1 MKKFNFIQNFKKK
14 FTRSVNLRS
23 LNLPMV
29 FREDNKFLQKA
40 LKEKELSTYGKYTK
54 IFENTLR
61 KYVKSKYV
69 LATIN
74 GSAAMQV
81 AMIAAGIKKNDE
93 ILMPSFNYIS
103 NANAANNCG
112 AIPHFIDCEQ
122 ATLGICPIK
131 LNDYL
136 EKNSKLKGKNLINKK
151 TKRIIRAIVPVYIFG
166 HPPKMRE
173 LMIIA
178 KKFNLIVLEDAAEAL
193 GSFYSGRH
201 AGTFGKI
208 GTLSFN
214 GNKIITTGGGGAIL
228 TNSKKIYEKIKKITS
243 NGRKFHRWKFIFD
256 EIGYNYRLPS
266 LNSAIGISQI
276 KNLKIILKN
285 NRSLYNK
292 YNKFFSSIEGIIV
305 KKEPK
310 FCKSNYWLQTLIL
323 EKNLKSKRDI
333 IIKKFIKNK
342 IEVRA
347 AWDLLSETKMYK
359 DCPSMNLKN
368 SKNLVSRII
377 NIPSRSN

>member
-14 FTRSVNLRS
+14 FIHSVNLRN

-29 FREDNKFLQKA
+29 FKEDSKFLQKA
-40 LKEKELSTYGKYTK
+40 LREKELSTYGKYTK
-54 IFENTLR
+54 IFEDTLR

-74 GSAAMQV
+74 GSAAMQI
-81 AMIAAGIKKNDE
+81 AMIAAGIRRNDE

-112 AIPHFIDCEQ
+112 AIPHFIDCEE
-122 ATLGICPIK
+122 ATLGICPKK

-136 EKNSKLKGKNLINKK
+136 KKNSKLIGKNLINKK
-151 TKRIIRAIVPVYIFG
+151 TKRVIRAIVPVYIFG
-166 HPPKMRE
+166 HPPKMKE
-173 LMIIA
+173 LMVIA
-178 KKFNLIVLEDAAEAL
+178 RKFNLLVLEDAAEAL
-193 GSFYSGRH
+193 GSFYSGKH
-201 AGTFGKI
+201 AGTFGQI

-214 GNKIITTGGGGAIL
+214 GNKIVTTGGGGAVL
-228 TNSKKIYEKIKKITS
+228 TNSKKLYEKMKKIVS
-243 NGRKFHRWKFIFD
+243 NGRKFHRWKLIFD

-276 KNLKIILKN
+276 KNLNIILKK
-285 NRSLYNK
+285 NRSLYNE
-292 YNKFFSSIEGIIV
+292 YNRFFTTTDGIIV

-323 EKNLKSKRDI
+323 GKNLKSKRDT

-342 IEVRA
+342 VEVRA

-359 DCPSMNLKN
+359 NCPSMNLEN
-368 SKNLVSRII
+368 SKDLISRII
-377 NIPSRSN
+377 NIPSRKN

>member
-1 MKKFNFIQNFKKK
+1 MKKFNFIKNFKKN
-14 FTRSVNLRS
+14 FTHSVNLRS

-29 FREDNKFLQKA
+29 FKEDNKFLQKA

-54 IFENTLR
+54 IFENALR

-81 AMIAAGIKKNDE
+81 AMIAAGIKRNDE

-122 ATLGICPIK
+122 STLGICPKK
-131 LNDYL
+131 LNNYL
-136 EKNSKLKGKNLINKK
+136 KKNSKLKGKNLINKK

-166 HPPKMRE
+166 HPPKMKE

-228 TNSKKIYEKIKKITS
+228 TNSKKVYEKIKKITS

-276 KNLKIILKN
+276 KNLKIILKK
-285 NRSLYNK
+285 NRSLYK
-292 YNKFFSSIEGIIV
+292 EYNKFFASIDGIIV
-305 KKEPK
+305 KREPE

-323 EKNLKSKRDI
+323 EKNSKLKRDI

-368 SKNLVSRII
+368 SKDLVSRII
-377 NIPSRSN
+377 NIPSRTN

>member
-1 MKKFNFIQNFKKK
+1 MTKFNFIQNFKKK
-14 FTRSVNLRS
+14 FIHSVNLRN
-23 LNLPMV
+23 LNLPNILK
-29 FREDNKFLQKA
+29 EDSKFLQKA

-54 IFENTLR
+54 IFEETLR

-74 GSAAMQV
+74 GSAAMQI
-81 AMIAAGIKKNDE
+81 AMIAAGIKGNDE

-112 AIPHFIDCEQ
+112 AIPHFIDCEE
-122 ATLGICPIK
+122 ATLGICPKK
-131 LNDYL
+131 LNEYL
-136 EKNSKLKGKNLINKK
+136 RKNSKLIGQNLVNKK
-151 TKRIIRAIVPVYIFG
+151 TKRVIRAIVPVYIFG

-201 AGTFGKI
+201 AGTFGQI

-228 TNSKKIYEKIKKITS
+228 TNSKKLYEKMKKITS

-256 EIGYNYRLPS
+256 EIGFNYRLPS
-266 LNSAIGISQI
+266 LNSALGISQI
-276 KNLKIILKN
+276 KNLKIILKK
-285 NRSLYNK
+285 NRSLYNE
-292 YNKFFSSIEGIIV
+292 YNKFFSSTDGIIV

-323 EKNLKSKRDI
+323 RKSLKSKRDI

-342 IEVRA
+342 VEVRA

-359 DCPSMNLKN
+359 GCPSMNLKN
-368 SKNLVSRII
+368 SKNLISRII
-377 NIPSRSN
+377 NIPSRKN

>member
-1 MKKFNFIQNFKKK
+1 MTKFNFIQNFKKK
-14 FTRSVNLRS
+14 FNQSVNLRN
-23 LNLPMV
+23 LNLPNV
-29 FREDNKFLQKA
+29 FKEDSKFLQKA

-54 IFENTLR
+54 IFEETLR

-74 GSAAMQV
+74 GSAAMQI
-81 AMIAAGIKKNDE
+81 AMIAAGIKRNDE

-103 NANAANNCG
+103 NANAANYCG
-112 AIPHFIDCEQ
+112 AIPHFIDCEE
-122 ATLGICPIK
+122 ATLGICPKK
-131 LNDYL
+131 LNEYL
-136 EKNSKLKGKNLINKK
+136 RKNSKLIGKNLVNKK
-151 TKRIIRAIVPVYIFG
+151 TKRVIRAIVPVYIFG

-201 AGTFGKI
+201 AGTFGQI

-228 TNSKKIYEKIKKITS
+228 TNSKKLYEKMKKIIL

-266 LNSAIGISQI
+266 LNSALGISQI
-276 KNLKIILKN
+276 KNLKIILKK
-285 NRSLYNK
+285 NRSLYNE
-292 YNKFFSSIEGIIV
+292 YDKFFSSTEGIIV

-323 EKNLKSKRDI
+323 GRSLKSKRDI

-342 IEVRA
+342 VEVRA

-359 DCPSMNLKN
+359 GCPSMNLKN
-368 SKNLVSRII
+368 SKNLISRII
-377 NIPSRSN
+377 NIPSRKN